1 MGWKLMVSRVRKLAK
16 IATKKKE
23 LDSKFLLDSSYVATI
38 AANQARDS
46 NDAKNIIDSDHVFLK
61 QNKSFSSITSRP
73 TTLSGYGITNTRTSS
88 QLRTATD
95 SDFNEQIVAGAPS
108 SLNTLDKIAAA
119 MNDDS
124 DVFNTLKSFGSGYGY
139 DSASLGPYTQTEQ
152 LFEAD
157 GVFTVPENVFNID
170 IWAVGGGGG
179 GQPGNG
185 ARGSGAGG
193 GGGAFARLIGY
204 HVTPGDKFNITVGQ
218 AGEQGWTVRPG
229 YNSATG
235 TPPAPPSNTQS
246 YIFPHTP
253 PTGPG
258 TNYANTHATASIVY
272 DSSRDIQVLSA
283 GGGQK
288 GSYSTAI
295 NSGSTYS
302 GGLGGVATIDSDAKN
317 YYSVSSLAIQDSG
330 GDGDPGGGKNSAY
343 GYTGG
348 AGGGA
353 GGLGGTGGRGL
364 LKKTNAPPSYPTTSW
379 HIYYSGASKGAGIYL
394 YDRGTYGSYSDG
406 TNASM
411 PGFWPS
417 LPSASPATAATAA
430 GTAVQKAYGGGGSGG
445 TGGVTGIFKPGPAPP
460 SNYQAT
466 AGLGSGDSGDHGAV
480 RIDWRRYAF

>member
-16 IATKKKE
+16 IATKKTE

-108 SLNTLDKIAAA
+108 NLNTLDKIAAA

-179 GQPGNG
+179 GQPGN
-185 ARGSGAGG
+185 ARRGSGAGG
-193 GGGAFARLIGY
+193 GGGAFVRLIGY

-218 AGEQGWTVRPG
+218 AGDQGYTVRPK
-229 YNSATG
+229 YNAGSTG
-235 TPPAPPSNTQS
+235 S
-246 YIFPHTP
+246 
-253 PTGPG
+253 PTGPTSTIQSYYHPDTG
-258 TNYANTHATASIVY
+258 YASTHATASTVQ
-272 DSSRDIQVLSA
+272 DSSRGIQVLSA
-283 GGGQK
+283 GGGQY
-288 GSYSTAI
+288 GTYST
-295 NSGSTYS
+295 STYSSSIYS
-302 GGLGGVATIDSDAKN
+302 GGLGGTATIDSDAKN
-317 YYSVSSLAIQDSG
+317 YYSVTSLAIQDSG
-330 GDGDPGGGKNSAY
+330 NNGDDGGGISSAK
-343 GYTGG
+343 GFEGG
-348 AGGGA
+348 GGGSAGGI
-353 GGLGGTGGRGL
+353 GGQGGHGL
-364 LKKTNAPPSYPTTSW
+364 LRGVNSPPSYGIPSARTFYTT
-379 HIYYSGASKGAGIYL
+379 ATKGGGVYL
-394 YDRGTYGSYSDG
+394 YDRGTYGNGTNGSDG
-406 TNASM
+406 NSPSSWPNIYSNASNATE
-411 PGFWPS
+411 
-417 LPSASPATAATAA
+417 AS
-430 GTAVQKAYGGGGSGG
+430 GTGTNVGKAYGGGGSGG
-445 TGGVTGIFKPGPAPP
+445 TGGAVIPYTFGPP
-460 SNYQAT
+460 SGYKFHRI
-466 AGLGSGDSGDHGAV
+466 GLGSGDSADHGAV